1 MVVLG
6 GASVQGFRGALFH
19 MSEVPLYSEQH
30 LSRRPAAKRD
40 GNNLQGLIDSGLGGV
55 PQEQRMIK
63 RHLLRV
69 MYHKAY

>member
-30 LSRRPAAKRD
+30 LSRLPAAERE

-55 PQEQRMIK
+55 PQEQKMLK
-63 RHLLRV
+63 GHLPRV
-69 MYHKAY
+69 I